1 MLVEQG
7 GTIVVA
13 QCGVGAVESD
23 AASFVITEERPAE
36 SHRACRGAEAEEQ
49 ARGQFHRVCGPF

>member
-1 MLVEQG
+1 
-7 GTIVVA
+7 VVA

-23 AASFVITEERPAE
+23 VASFVITEERPAE